1 MSQWLRVLPMV
12 LSVTLMSG
20 CLQSEEAAASKPATA
35 AAAPPASV
43 AAAVRE
49 RIQAF
54 APDAVIVAVRDTPVD
69 GLVEVEVEG
78 GVLYASR
85 DGRYLLRGDLSRLEG
100 QQLVSLTEQTMA
112 RKRVAL
118 LQAQSTRDM
127 IVFPARGKA
136 KAVVTVFTDTDCGY
150 CRRLHEQVPDMN
162 RRGIEVRYLAFP
174 RSLPRTGM
182 ASGTAKVMQ
191 DVWCHPKPDQALT
204 TVKAGGRVAPAKAAC
219 QSPVAAQYQLGQ
231 QMGVRGT
238 PAIYDSQGEAL
249 GGYMT
254 AADLAARLGLK

>member
-1 MSQWLRVLPMV
+1 MSQWLRLLPMV
-12 LSVTLMSG
+12 LSATLISG
-20 CLQSEEAAASKPATA
+20 CLQSEEASASKPAVATA
-35 AAAPPASV
+35 ATATGGHAE
-43 AAAVRE
+43 VRA

-54 APDAVIVAVRDTPVD
+54 APDAVILAVRETPIE
-69 GLVEVEVEG
+69 GLLEVEIEG

-85 DGRYLLRGDLSRLEG
+85 DGSHLLRGDLSRLEG
-100 QQLVSLTEQTMA
+100 RQLVSLTEQTLA

-118 LQAQSTRDM
+118 LQALPARDM

-150 CRRLHEQVPDMN
+150 CRRLHEQVPEMN

-182 ASGTAKVMQ
+182 STGTAKVMH
-191 DVWCHPKPDQALT
+191 DIWCHPKPDQAMT

-219 QSPVAAQYQLGQ
+219 RSPVEAQYQLGQ
-231 QMGVRGT
+231 QVGVRGT
-238 PAIYDSQGEAL
+238 PAIYSSQGEAL